1 MSVMLTMFL
10 DLQAQSLRAGKQQL
24 RPKERRDE
32 GALGGPGGRLSRRNL
47 DPVAEA
53 ERKAQQE
60 KLYALDLDKIMA
72 GALLIGW
79 QLGPLLTCCSDVRQ

>member
-1 MSVMLTMFL
+1 MVLFNI
-10 DLQAQSLRAGKQQL
+10 QAQSLRAGKHPL

-72 GALLIGW
+72 GTERFVTRIWL
-79 QLGPLLTCCSDVRQ
+79 